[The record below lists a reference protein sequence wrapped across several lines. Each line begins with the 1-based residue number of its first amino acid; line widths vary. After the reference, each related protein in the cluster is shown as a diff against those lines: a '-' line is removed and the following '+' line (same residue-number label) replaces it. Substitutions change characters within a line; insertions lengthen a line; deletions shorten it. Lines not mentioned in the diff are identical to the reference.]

1 MGKAAENNEN
11 NNTAEEVKTPW
22 YKKLFGGIKKRRHVI
37 GAILAFIAGALVT
50 FLGFKA
56 REELCPQYD
65 DWDINYLPPEEGEEE
80 EDDEEDDSEDEEPP
94 TEE

>member
-1 MGKAAENNEN
+1 MGKTAENNEN
-11 NNTAEEVKTPW
+11 NNTATEVKTPW

-56 REELCPQYD
+56 REEFCPQLHDGWDDLPDYD
-65 DWDINYLPPEEGEEE
+65 SEDE